1 MRRNRKKML
10 VSSKDLHRSLRS
22 IEQARTQMLEDFCSL
37 SEEVASSKLCRD
49 WWSPREILEH
59 LYLWEQCVLA
69 NVLKSKG
76 EQLRHS
82 LPDLQHPN
90 SRRTFQEIIAPFVS
104 QRVESPPAMIPSGG
118 ASAEYWIGALQANRL
133 ILNTLPA
140 ILTAN
145 DLERIS
151 FPHFAAGPLNVL
163 QWLDFLVFHIE
174 RHRQQMRTHALRF
187 RSKKTNE
194 CNISCG

>member
-1 MRRNRKKML
+1 MRMTRNRKKML
-10 VSSKDLHRSLRS
+10 ISNKDLHRALRS
-22 IEQARTQMLEDFCSL
+22 IEQARTEMLEDFCSL
-37 SEEVASSKLCRD
+37 SEEVASFKLCRE

-59 LYLWEQCVLA
+59 LYLWEQWVLT

-76 EQLRHS
+76 ERRRS
-82 LPDLQHPN
+82 PLPDLQHPN
-90 SRRTFQEIIAPFVS
+90 SRRTVQEIIAPFVS
-104 QRVESPPAMIPSGG
+104 QRVASPPAMIPSGG
-118 ASAEYWIGALQANRL
+118 ASAEYWIGALQANRP

-163 QWLDFLVFHIE
+163 QWLEFLAFHIE
-174 RHRQQMRTHALRF
+174 RHRQQMRAHEMRL
-187 RSKKTNE
+187 RSKKDK
-194 CNISCG
+194 